1 MDQSGTKNAP
11 PRTDPARPEA
21 PIYAAVLDATEDA
34 VLVLNVDLQV
44 EAANA
49 AFRAT
54 WPFPPAL
61 LDAHPTLENLVRH
74 PSGHQLLDG
83 DGEDASLAGLVHVR
97 KGDAATEIRR
107 DDGRIFRYR
116 CLALP
121 GGGRVL
127 NYLDVTEMVRGL
139 EHARTQE
146 LRYRHALQAADQS
159 FWEWNLFSD
168 EIRIGQRFWMQ
179 IQRTDLGPVV
189 DFDAFIRMAH
199 PDDQEILEATLRP
212 YGEGEEADMV
222 GAADIFRILTPNGS
236 VRQFALGFG
245 MSYSALDNTV
255 VLAGLLRDVTES
267 RRLRKELTEARDQA
281 EQANKAKSEFLAT
294 MSHEIRTP
302 INGILG
308 MNDLMLDSELS
319 PEQREYAET
328 VRESGTALLG
338 IVTDI
343 LDFSKIEAGRLEL
356 EIIDFNLAD
365 LIGAVVRLLEP
376 RGREK
381 NLNIS
386 WRVAPDIPAALRGD
400 PGRLRQILLNLVGN
414 SVKFTD
420 DGHIAVRAQT
430 IPSEVN
436 GRTGI
441 RLEVEDTGIGI
452 PQADLGRL
460 FKDFT
465 QVDSSVTRKYGGTG
479 LGLAVTRQLV
489 ELMKGSVGVESTVG
503 RGSTFWVEME
513 LSSGTAAAKADP
525 TESEDQQIYAR
536 AAAGSGSPES
546 RALVVED
553 NAINRK
559 VLLAYLEKM
568 GIQADTVENGR
579 QAVDAVRLGWY
590 HLVLMDVQMPEM
602 DGYDAARA
610 IRQLPGDRGKV
621 PIIAITAFATKNDVE
636 KCKAC
641 GMNDFLSKPIDRAK
655 LSEAIHKWSNQHGS
669 GQDAPALA
677 ETPNPG
683 ATSDAEI
690 IDLEVLNG
698 LTESLGEAKT
708 KELVALYV
716 VDIESRLVRL
726 REAAQNNDFR
736 AIRKEAHD
744 LRSTSGSLGLT
755 RLFALGA
762 GIETACVDGRNAD
775 ALRLSSEVPDAGE
788 ETIAALRT
796 TQ

>member
-1 MDQSGTKNAP
+1 MDQSDTKKAAP
-11 PRTDPARPEA
+11 SRNSADSEA
-21 PIYAAVLDATEDA
+21 PIYAAVLNATDDA
-34 VLVLNVDLQV
+34 VLVLNKDLRV

-54 WPFPPAL
+54 WSIPPSL
-61 LDAHPTLENLVRH
+61 LSARPTLDELVRH
-74 PSGHQLLDG
+74 PSGHQLLDA
-83 DGEDASLAGLVHVR
+83 DGQDASLAALARVR
-97 KGDAATEIRR
+97 RGDAAAEIRR

-116 CLALP
+116 CHGIP

-127 NYLDVTEMVRGL
+127 TYLDVTEMVRGL

-159 FWEWNLFSD
+159 FWEWNLFTD
-168 EIRIGQRFWMQ
+168 EIRVGQRFWIQ
-179 IQRTDLGPVV
+179 IQRTDLGPVI
-189 DFDAFIRMAH
+189 DFDAFIQMAH
-199 PDDQEILEATLRP
+199 PDDQKMLEATLRP

-222 GAADIFRILTPNGS
+222 GAADIFRILTPDGGI
-236 VRQFALGFG
+236 RQFALGFG

-267 RRLRKELTEARDQA
+267 RRLREELTKARDQA
-281 EQANKAKSEFLAT
+281 EKASKAKSEFLAT

-308 MNDLMLDSELS
+308 MNELLLDSELA

-328 VRESGTALLG
+328 VRESGAALLG
-338 IVTDI
+338 IITDI

-356 EIIDFNLAD
+356 ETIDFNLAD
-365 LIGAVVRLLEP
+365 LIGAVIRLLEP

-381 NLNIS
+381 GLNIS
-386 WRVAPDIPAALRGD
+386 WRVSPDIPAALRGD

-414 SVKFTD
+414 AVKFTD
-420 DGHIAVRAQT
+420 DGHIAVRAET
-430 IPSEVN
+430 IPSDDKGV
-436 GRTGI
+436 TGI
-441 RLEVEDTGIGI
+441 RVEVEDTGIGI

-460 FKDFT
+460 FKDFI

-479 LGLAVTRQLV
+479 LGLAVTHQLV
-489 ELMKGSVGVESTVG
+489 ELMKGSIGVESTVG
-503 RGSTFWVEME
+503 RGSTFWME
-513 LSSGTAAAKADP
+513 LELPTGAAAAGNDSAA
-525 TESEDQQIYAR
+525 SEDHQNPAR
-536 AAAGSGSPES
+536 AAAANPES
-546 RALVVED
+546 RTLVVED

-559 VLLAYLEKM
+559 VLLGYLKKM

-621 PIIAITAFATKNDVE
+621 PIIAITAFATKKDIK

-641 GMNDFLSKPIDRAK
+641 GMDDFLSKPIDRAK
-655 LSEAIHKWSNQHGS
+655 LSQAIEKWSNQQRPGPDAFTKAEAPMSDSTS
-669 GQDAPALA
+669 G
-677 ETPNPG
+677 
-683 ATSDAEI
+683 AEI
-690 IDLEVLNG
+690 IDPDVLNG

-708 KELVALYV
+708 QELVTLYI
-716 VDIESRLVRL
+716 VDMESRLVRL
-726 REAAQNNDFR
+726 HEAAQNNDFG
-736 AIRKEAHD
+736 AVRKEAHD
-744 LRSTSGSLGLT
+744 LRSTSGSLGLS

-762 GIETACVDGRNAD
+762 GIEIACVDGRNAD
-775 ALRLSSEVPDAGE
+775 ALRLSAEVPDAGKKSI
-788 ETIAALRT
+788 TALRG